1 MKLVT
6 TQQGEQAVRVLSG
19 AAIACYQF
27 LTKDDYIVKQALKYV
42 DRIMK
47 VVNKIPALADLKQA
61 FEISI

>member
-1 MKLVT
+1 M
-6 TQQGEQAVRVLSG
+6 RVLSG

-47 VVNKIPALADLKQA
+47 VVGKIPALADLKQA